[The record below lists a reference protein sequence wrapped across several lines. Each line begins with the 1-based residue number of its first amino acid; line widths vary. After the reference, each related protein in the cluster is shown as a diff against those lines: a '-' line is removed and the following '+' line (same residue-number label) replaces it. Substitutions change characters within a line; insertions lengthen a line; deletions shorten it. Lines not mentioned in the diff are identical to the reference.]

1 MKVQTMASRT
11 FSQTVDDAVGQIETA
26 LAAIETSSSPALGD
40 LKAML
45 RQALL
50 DFITLVVRDP
60 GIETATA
67 DLYGAAAAVVDAYAA
82 QSTPTLRMRRL
93 LRDARTRFHERL
105 TRARPSEY
113 GTKVVWRQEELLA
126 TA

>member
-1 MKVQTMASRT
+1 MKVQTMAPRT

-26 LAAIETSSSPALGD
+26 LAAIETSNGQALAD

-105 TRARPSEY
+105 ARARPSEY